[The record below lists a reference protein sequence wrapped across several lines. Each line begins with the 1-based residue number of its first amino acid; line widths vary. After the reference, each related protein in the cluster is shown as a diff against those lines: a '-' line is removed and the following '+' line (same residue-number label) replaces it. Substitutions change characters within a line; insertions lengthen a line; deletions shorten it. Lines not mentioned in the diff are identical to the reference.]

1 MATADMLCADASRKR
16 FEVSPAFSIL
26 VAAQRAGAPL
36 RHDCGGKALCG
47 TCRVRVLH
55 GAVSPKGERERI
67 RLAAVGAATGERLAC
82 QTRPGSDIS
91 LEAVL
96 PISTLAPF
104 GEGKPDSP

>member
-1 MATADMLCADASRKR
+1 MARARLVCGDGTETS

-47 TCRVRVLH
+47 TCRVRV
-55 GAVSPKGERERI
+55 VSGILSPAGNREQE
-67 RLAAVGAATGERLAC
+67 RLAAVGAGPGVRLAC
-82 QTRPGSDIS
+82 QARPGSDLS

-96 PISTLAPF
+96 PLKETREA
-104 GEGKPDSP
+104 D